1 MASTL
6 TVNISETVTL
16 DNGNRMDT
24 FNTVSIPNVG
34 QIVRRTDT
42 IVSDFSGSG
51 IELVKFVN
59 SEAEQ
64 TAGSFVKSDV
74 KYLRFTHISGS
85 ANVSLYLI
93 KTNDESTIF
102 DLEPGKSLMFGNAEF
117 DASQAGDYVVEGYVD
132 PLYYI
137 DLVFYDTIKA
147 KAVSSSVKLEYVIA
161 SS

>member
-102 DLEPGKSLMFGNAEF
+102 ELEPGKSLMFGNAEF

-132 PLYYI
+132 PLYYS

>member
-132 PLYYI
+132 PLYYS